1 MQGSI
6 QSCWKRADPA
16 LQGVASAHAPGVTGE
31 LLNNTTRKDESRSFW
46 LCMWVAGWRKDDDK
60 RWRGRQAFLAVKE
73 KGITLLKLS

>member
-1 MQGSI
+1 M
-6 QSCWKRADPA
+6 
-16 LQGVASAHAPGVTGE
+16 TGE

-46 LCMWVAGWRKDDDK
+46 LCMWVARWIKDDDK